1 MTSPRRARGRG
12 PPSAA
17 ARASLLSSEERA
29 PPAGSGRQPR
39 RDPHGPAR
47 RGARSRSQTG
57 RSSQPELPVLGSY
70 QRFPLE
76 TAFARGDAPCPS
88 QPCRATGVTAPC
100 AALRTREALRRAAA
114 PPSPEGPQEVTLPA
128 SFGSQ
133 VPMEKSSGAQGKLLP
148 AKNTGLFLD
157 LKPTWVR
164 DAALPRVAPAAQ
176 PAVPRRWSC
185 CCVQLKP
192 FQPLLA
198 ATTRFAFCLLC
209 WVNNLSACTEPRP
222 KMMQDW
228 MQVIPHELMGDNIL

>member
-114 PPSPEGPQEVTLPA
+114 PPSPAGGGAGGHPA
-128 SFGSQ
+128 CIVRVPGSDG
-133 VPMEKSSGAQGKLLP
+133 KIIRSSRQTP
-148 AKNTGLFLD
+148 
-157 LKPTWVR
+157 
-164 DAALPRVAPAAQ
+164 
-176 PAVPRRWSC
+176 S
-185 CCVQLKP
+185 
-192 FQPLLA
+192 
-198 ATTRFAFCLLC
+198 
-209 WVNNLSACTEPRP
+209 S
-222 KMMQDW
+222 
-228 MQVIPHELMGDNIL
+228 